1 MKWSF
6 KLVKIQTLFLLLL
19 LLPIPLFLSSA
30 ASAASSDS
38 ITIEDPVLEKIV
50 RSLLGKPSGP
60 ITAEDAARITEI
72 DTSKSYD
79 AMAEGAQNGAGDGSA
94 GMFPG
99 IQSLEGLQ
107 HFAHLQR
114 LYIAPD
120 YTHSFQPEH
129 RIKDVAPL
137 SKLSKLE
144 DLTIS
149 SASLKSLDDLQNLNN
164 LKRLTLQY
172 NGELSDL
179 KPLGG
184 LTSLEELDLT
194 GNHVTELS
202 PIGHLP
208 KLHKLVLDTNPLVDL
223 EPMRGLKGLTEL
235 SFADLTLASDNP
247 HPKPI
252 GLKPLSGL
260 TGLVKLNMEAARVA
274 DLAPIKPLSRLEELD
289 AGQNPNLLHP
299 ETVSS
304 FPNLTRL
311 SLPAVGLKD
320 VEPLTGLT
328 KLESLDIS
336 MNQIETVDPLRGLS
350 RLRTFNAAANRLSS
364 LAVIKAWPELEYA
377 HFSHNL
383 LVSLEGVQPGPKL
396 KLLDIEGNIVDYR
409 ELSGS
414 AAVIQRLK
422 EAGAEVLFTTYEPFP
437 DILFRQTQDVYV
449 LGKFVKLNEAPF
461 NNKGRF
467 YVPLRFVSETLGAGV
482 KWDKSAHKVTIHGK
496 NRELELTIGEKT
508 ILVNGKRVETDAAPM
523 MVGGTTFVPVRFV
536 SEQLGIYVQSMG
548 NSAVGLI
555 LPD

>member
-19 LLPIPLFLSSA
+19 LPIPLFLPSA

-79 AMAEGAQNGAGDGSA
+79 VMAEGAQNGAGAGSA

-120 YTHSFQPEH
+120 YTQTLQPEH
-129 RIKDVAPL
+129 RINDITPL
-137 SKLSKLE
+137 RNLSKLE

-149 SASLKSLDDLQNLNN
+149 SASLKSLDGLQNLNN

-223 EPMRGLKGLTEL
+223 EPLRGLKGLTEL

-274 DLAPIKPLSRLEELD
+274 DLAPIKPLSRLEKLD

-336 MNQIETVDPLRGLS
+336 MNQIETVDLLRGLS

-409 ELSGS
+409 EPSGS

-482 KWDKSAHKVTIHGK
+482 KWDKSARKVTIHGK
-496 NRELELTIGEKT
+496 NRELELTVGEKT
-508 ILVNGKRVETDAAPM
+508 ILVIGKRVETDAAPM

>member
-1 MKWSF
+1 M
-6 KLVKIQTLFLLLL
+6 
-19 LLPIPLFLSSA
+19 
-30 ASAASSDS
+30 
-38 ITIEDPVLEKIV
+38 
-50 RSLLGKPSGP
+50 
-60 ITAEDAARITEI
+60 
-72 DTSKSYD
+72 
-79 AMAEGAQNGAGDGSA
+79 
-94 GMFPG
+94 
-99 IQSLEGLQ
+99 
-107 HFAHLQR
+107 
-114 LYIAPD
+114 
-120 YTHSFQPEH
+120 
-129 RIKDVAPL
+129 
-137 SKLSKLE
+137 
-144 DLTIS
+144 
-149 SASLKSLDDLQNLNN
+149 
-164 LKRLTLQY
+164 
-172 NGELSDL
+172 
-179 KPLGG
+179 
-184 LTSLEELDLT
+184 
-194 GNHVTELS
+194 
-202 PIGHLP
+202 
-208 KLHKLVLDTNPLVDL
+208 
-223 EPMRGLKGLTEL
+223 
-235 SFADLTLASDNP
+235 
-247 HPKPI
+247 
-252 GLKPLSGL
+252 
-260 TGLVKLNMEAARVA
+260 
-274 DLAPIKPLSRLEELD
+274 
-289 AGQNPNLLHP
+289 
-299 ETVSS
+299 
-304 FPNLTRL
+304 
-311 SLPAVGLKD
+311 
-320 VEPLTGLT
+320 
-328 KLESLDIS
+328 
-336 MNQIETVDPLRGLS
+336 S

>member
-194 GNHVTELS
+194 GNHVADLS

-208 KLHKLVLDTNPLVDL
+208 KLHKLELDANPLVDL
-223 EPMRGLKGLTEL
+223 EPLRGLKGLTEL

>member
-19 LLPIPLFLSSA
+19 LSIPLFLSSA

-79 AMAEGAQNGAGDGSA
+79 AMAEGAQNGAGAGSA

-120 YTHSFQPEH
+120 YTHPFQPEH

-194 GNHVTELS
+194 GNHVADLS

-223 EPMRGLKGLTEL
+223 EPLRGLKGLTEL

-274 DLAPIKPLSRLEELD
+274 DLAPIKPPSRLEELD

>member
-1 MKWSF
+1 M
-6 KLVKIQTLFLLLL
+6 
-19 LLPIPLFLSSA
+19 
-30 ASAASSDS
+30 
-38 ITIEDPVLEKIV
+38 
-50 RSLLGKPSGP
+50 
-60 ITAEDAARITEI
+60 
-72 DTSKSYD
+72 
-79 AMAEGAQNGAGDGSA
+79 
-94 GMFPG
+94 
-99 IQSLEGLQ
+99 
-107 HFAHLQR
+107 
-114 LYIAPD
+114 
-120 YTHSFQPEH
+120 
-129 RIKDVAPL
+129 
-137 SKLSKLE
+137 
-144 DLTIS
+144 
-149 SASLKSLDDLQNLNN
+149 
-164 LKRLTLQY
+164 
-172 NGELSDL
+172 
-179 KPLGG
+179 
-184 LTSLEELDLT
+184 
-194 GNHVTELS
+194 
-202 PIGHLP
+202 
-208 KLHKLVLDTNPLVDL
+208 
-223 EPMRGLKGLTEL
+223 TEL

-274 DLAPIKPLSRLEELD
+274 DLAPIKPLSRLEELN

-320 VEPLTGLT
+320 VAPLTGLT

-364 LAVIKAWPELEYA
+364 LAVINAWPELEYA
-377 HFSHNL
+377 HLSHNL
-383 LVSLEGVQPGPKL
+383 LVSFEGVQPGPKL

-409 ELSGS
+409 EPSGS

-449 LGKFVKLNEAPF
+449 LGKFVKLDEAPF

-467 YVPLRFVSETLGAGV
+467 YVPLRFVSETLGADV
-482 KWDKSAHKVTIHGK
+482 KWDKSARKVTIHGK
-496 NRELELTIGEKT
+496 KRELELTVGEKN
-508 ILVNGKRVETDAAPM
+508 ILVNGKHVETDAAPM